1 MSGKGSASVLEDADA
16 SSGPMDEY
24 ADAPRRRYLF
34 GYQGSMLM
42 GAISLAGSV
51 GFLLFG
57 YDQGV
62 LGVGTSRRDLLSRS

>member
-1 MSGKGSASVLEDADA
+1 MSDKGGGSTLVDADV

-24 ADAPRRRYLF
+24 ADAPRHRYLF
-34 GYQGSMLM
+34 GHQGSILM
-42 GAISLAGSV
+42 CGISLAGSV

-62 LGVGTSRRDLLSRS
+62 LGVSTSRRELLSRN